1 LGSLKPLKYP
11 HRPYLI
17 RTAPLLLCQLG
28 VRLDLNWTLY
38 PQSCD
43 FKRLGQKLEAQ
54 NSNSFKRGSVLS
66 TLQKINSCLVAIAHD
81 VAEGFFFIT
90 HSSMAFLGLSVFFL
104 TMVMTLRPELRE
116 SGEIML
122 INWLQERR
130 ADETGLMGDVDAVDR
145 ATATNPYQ
153 LPKQQANIAFWL
165 SKKYHVAPEPLGA
178 LVEEAYDLGAK
189 NQIEPTLILAVMAI
203 ESGFNPFAQSGV
215 GAQGLMQVMT
225 RMHSEKY
232 EGFGG
237 DLAAFDPVTNLR
249 VGVKILKDFIL
260 RSGSIEGGLKLYV
273 GDTSNSMDKSYS
285 SKVLAEQARLNQV
298 AQGVKIPTSPPPTL
312 TAASSV
318 LVENLWEKAQK
329 LASFKDEP

>member
-1 LGSLKPLKYP
+1 M
-11 HRPYLI
+11 LI
-17 RTAPLLLCQLG
+17 ELSG
-28 VRLDLNWTLY
+28 Y
-38 PQSCD
+38 
-43 FKRLGQKLEAQ
+43 FKRFLKSLRLKTP
-54 NSNSFKRGSVLS
+54 SSSSRGSVLS
-66 TLQKINSCLVAIAHD
+66 TLQKINLSLKAIAQD

-90 HSSMAFLGLSVFFL
+90 HSSLAFLGLSVFFL
-104 TMVMTLRPELRE
+104 TMVLSLRPELRQ

-130 ADETGLMGDVDAVDR
+130 ADETGLMVDVDAVDR

-165 SKKYHVAPEPLGA
+165 SKKYHVAPEPLSA

-237 DLAAFDPVTNLR
+237 DLAAFDPLTNLR

-260 RSGSIEGGLKLYV
+260 KSGTIEGGLKLYV
-273 GDTSNSMDKSYS
+273 GDTSSSDDKNYS
-285 SKVLAEQARLNQV
+285 SKVLAEQAKLNQV
-298 AQGVKIPTSPPPTL
+298 AQGVKIPTSAPPTL

-329 LASFKDEP
+329 LVSFKDEP

>member
-1 LGSLKPLKYP
+1 MLIKLSGYFKWFLKSLRLKTP
-11 HRPYLI
+11 SSS
-17 RTAPLLLCQLG
+17 T
-28 VRLDLNWTLY
+28 
-38 PQSCD
+38 
-43 FKRLGQKLEAQ
+43 
-54 NSNSFKRGSVLS
+54 RGSVLS
-66 TLQKINSCLVAIAHD
+66 TLQKINLSLKAIAQD

-90 HSSMAFLGLSVFFL
+90 HSSLAFLGLSVFFL
-104 TMVMTLRPELRE
+104 TMVLSLRPELRQ

-130 ADETGLMGDVDAVDR
+130 ADETGLMVDVDAVDR

-203 ESGFNPFAQSGV
+203 ESGFNPFAQSSV

-260 RSGSIEGGLKLYV
+260 KSGTIEGGLKLYV
-273 GDTSNSMDKSYS
+273 GDTSSSDDKNYS
-285 SKVLAEQARLNQV
+285 SKVLAEQAKLNQV
-298 AQGVKIPTSPPPTL
+298 AQGVKIPTSAPPTL

-329 LASFKDEP
+329 LVSFKDEP

>member
-1 LGSLKPLKYP
+1 M
-11 HRPYLI
+11 LI
-17 RTAPLLLCQLG
+17 KLCG
-28 VRLDLNWTLY
+28 Y
-38 PQSCD
+38 
-43 FKRLGQKLEAQ
+43 FKRFLKSLRLKTP
-54 NSNSFKRGSVLS
+54 SSSSRGSVLS
-66 TLQKINSCLVAIAHD
+66 TLQKINLSLKAIAQD

-90 HSSMAFLGLSVFFL
+90 HSSLAFLGLSVFFL
-104 TMVMTLRPELRE
+104 TMVLSLRPELRQ

-130 ADETGLMGDVDAVDR
+130 ADETGLMVDVDAVDR

-165 SKKYHVAPEPLGA
+165 SKKYHVAPEPLSA

-237 DLAAFDPVTNLR
+237 DLAAFDPLTNLR

-260 RSGSIEGGLKLYV
+260 KSGTIEGGLKLYV
-273 GDTSNSMDKSYS
+273 GDTSSSDDKNYS
-285 SKVLAEQARLNQV
+285 SKVLAEQAKLNQV
-298 AQGVKIPTSPPPTL
+298 AQGVKIPTSAPPTL

-329 LASFKDEP
+329 LVSFKDEP

>member
-1 LGSLKPLKYP
+1 
-11 HRPYLI
+11 
-17 RTAPLLLCQLG
+17 
-28 VRLDLNWTLY
+28 
-38 PQSCD
+38 
-43 FKRLGQKLEAQ
+43 
-54 NSNSFKRGSVLS
+54 LS
-66 TLQKINSCLVAIAHD
+66 TLQKINLSLKAIAQD

-90 HSSMAFLGLSVFFL
+90 HSSLAFLGLSVFFL
-104 TMVMTLRPELRE
+104 TMVLSLRPELRQ

-130 ADETGLMGDVDAVDR
+130 ADETGLMVDVDAVDR

-165 SKKYHVAPEPLGA
+165 SKKYHVAPEPLSA

-237 DLAAFDPVTNLR
+237 DLAAFDPLTNLR

-260 RSGSIEGGLKLYV
+260 KSGTIEGGLKLYV
-273 GDTSNSMDKSYS
+273 GDTSSSDDKNYS
-285 SKVLAEQARLNQV
+285 SKVLAEQAKLNQV
-298 AQGVKIPTSPPPTL
+298 AQGVKIPTSAPPTL

-329 LASFKDEP
+329 LVSFKDEP

>member
-1 LGSLKPLKYP
+1 MQTVLKSLRLKTPGS
-11 HRPYLI
+11 
-17 RTAPLLLCQLG
+17 
-28 VRLDLNWTLY
+28 
-38 PQSCD
+38 
-43 FKRLGQKLEAQ
+43 
-54 NSNSFKRGSVLS
+54 SNRGSVLS
-66 TLQKINSCLVAIAHD
+66 TLQKINLSLKAIAQD

-90 HSSMAFLGLSVFFL
+90 HSSLAFLGLSVFFL
-104 TMVMTLRPELRE
+104 TMVLSLRPELRQ

-130 ADETGLMGDVDAVDR
+130 ADETGLMADVDAVDR

-260 RSGSIEGGLKLYV
+260 KSGTIEGGLKLYV
-273 GDTSNSMDKSYS
+273 GDTSSSDDKTYS
-285 SKVLAEQARLNQV
+285 AKVLAEQAKLNQV
-298 AQGVKIPTSPPPTL
+298 AQGVKIPTSAPPTL

-329 LASFKDEP
+329 LVSFKEEP

>member
-1 LGSLKPLKYP
+1 M
-11 HRPYLI
+11 LI
-17 RTAPLLLCQLG
+17 KLSG
-28 VRLDLNWTLY
+28 Y
-38 PQSCD
+38 
-43 FKRLGQKLEAQ
+43 FKRFLKSLRLKTP
-54 NSNSFKRGSVLS
+54 SSSTRGSVLS
-66 TLQKINSCLVAIAHD
+66 TLQKINLSLKAIAQD

-90 HSSMAFLGLSVFFL
+90 HSSLAFLGLSVFFL
-104 TMVMTLRPELRE
+104 TMVLSLRPELRQ

-130 ADETGLMGDVDAVDR
+130 ADETGLMVDVDAVDR

-165 SKKYHVAPEPLGA
+165 SKKYHVAPEPLSA

-237 DLAAFDPVTNLR
+237 DLAAFDPLTNLR

-260 RSGSIEGGLKLYV
+260 KSGTIEGGLKLYV
-273 GDTSNSMDKSYS
+273 GDTSSSDDKNYS
-285 SKVLAEQARLNQV
+285 SKVLAEQAKLNQV
-298 AQGVKIPTSPPPTL
+298 AQGVKIPTSAPPTL

-329 LASFKDEP
+329 LVSFKDEP